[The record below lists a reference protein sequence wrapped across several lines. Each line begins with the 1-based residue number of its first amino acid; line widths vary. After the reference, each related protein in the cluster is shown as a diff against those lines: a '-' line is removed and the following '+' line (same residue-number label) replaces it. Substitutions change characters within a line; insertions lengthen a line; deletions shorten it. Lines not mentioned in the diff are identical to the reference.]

1 MLRLDRNVSTN
12 WRADVNYRFG
22 SIRELGAAQADIS
35 GLLPGNVKGQPVALE
50 DLPREPRFLAG
61 GLTGQLSPHFLN
73 ETRVSYVRGY
83 LAFTRVDPFPQ
94 VPGINVAMDVG
105 VVDEPI
111 GVSIGGARSQVA
123 NQHTYQVI
131 NNSTWNRDKHT
142 ILFGG
147 TWRREYWYFNRTDQ
161 LSGSLTTPVA
171 TVNSG
176 TNLSIPGS
184 ALPPTCSATLTTNC
198 LLAADVGRFTQPV
211 RIVAGD
217 GRQRRRAG
225 DARHQPAAA
234 AARHAA
240 GSRDRQRRVR
250 ALCERLVAARVI
262 ADP

>member
-1 MLRLDRNVSTN
+1 MTCCPAGNDTTGGDGLNTIRFTGEADSSFNSDTYVLRLDRNVSTN

-61 GLTGQLSPHFLN
+61 GLTGQLSPRLLN
-73 ETRVSYVRGY
+73 ETRVLVRARLPGVHP
-83 LAFTRVDPFPQ
+83 RRS
-94 VPGINVAMDVG
+94 VPAGARDQRRDG
-105 VVDEPI
+105 RRRRRRADWREHRQD
-111 GVSIGGARSQVA
+111 ARSQVA

-161 LSGSLTTPVA
+161 LAGSLTTPVA

-176 TNLSIPGS
+176 TNLSIPGER
-184 ALPPTCSATLTTNC
+184 PAT
-198 LLAADVGRFTQPV
+198 
-211 RIVAGD
+211 
-217 GRQRRRAG
+217 
-225 DARHQPAAA
+225 AR
-234 AARHAA
+234 AAR
-240 GSRDRQRRVR
+240 R
-250 ALCERLVAARVI
+250 
-262 ADP
+262 